1 MMLDHSAG
9 VPALREKVKNSG
21 PYEWDYMT
29 DRLAAE
35 EPFWAPGTRNGYHG
49 FTFGWTVGEMVRRAS
64 GKSLGTYFQDEIA
77 KPLGLDF
84 WIGLPEAIEPR
95 VAPMI
100 PYIYKPAQARTP
112 FMTDLSK
119 VPTSPAS
126 LFFFNTG
133 DWRIGSADTRAGHA
147 AEIGAANG
155 ITNARGL
162 AGMYAPL
169 ARGGGKL
176 VDRKTLTRMGEVSM
190 ATHDDA
196 TLRIPTRFAL
206 GFMKSMDNRKRSE
219 GAKIFGPDIDS
230 VIMSSA
236 AFGHV
241 GAGGSLGFADPA
253 AGMSFGYTMNS
264 MGPGLLL
271 NERGQALVD
280 APTCL
285 SATRQGR
292 RGVGEVTPHPSPRL
306 HLPRRRGGTR
316 LPPSMWPA
324 GGMGSSVVLPVF
336 RPLKDRAVLT
346 VWSGLCTST
355 TSGDP
360 VPVAS
365 VLARRRGRRQHGG
378 AGDGVQ
384 YVAMLVAGCSAA
396 CCSTAGGRC
405 RRCWSSRWW
414 RPAFCLLPVVGY
426 YVSGLSIT
434 LLIVASI
441 GLASLRMMFSPAM
454 QTTIP
459 TLVPDPQRAAGDQR
473 PVRRDLAHRPA
484 DRADRGGAAA
494 SLSAGHP
501 LPDRHRRWAS
511 WSPAPPSAPARERLE
526 GKGR

>member
-1 MMLDHSAG
+1 MKIDGTCKRGFERIAEAFELNFGERGEVGASVSVTVGGETVVDLWGGSAHQETNAPWTKDTVGIVFSCTKGATALCAHVLASRGQLDLDAPVTELWPEFGQNGKERVTARMMLDHSAG

-253 AGMSFGYTMNS
+253 AGMSFGYTMNC

-271 NERGQALVD
+271 NDRGQALVD
-280 APTCL
+280 ATYL
-285 SATRQGR
+285 SLGYRNKDG
-292 RGVGEVTPHPSPRL
+292 GVWV
-306 HLPRRRGGTR
+306 
-316 LPPSMWPA
+316 
-324 GGMGSSVVLPVF
+324 
-336 RPLKDRAVLT
+336 K
-346 VWSGLCTST
+346 
-355 TSGDP
+355 
-360 VPVAS
+360 
-365 VLARRRGRRQHGG
+365 
-378 AGDGVQ
+378 
-384 YVAMLVAGCSAA
+384 
-396 CCSTAGGRC
+396 
-405 RRCWSSRWW
+405 
-414 RPAFCLLPVVGY
+414 
-426 YVSGLSIT
+426 
-434 LLIVASI
+434 
-441 GLASLRMMFSPAM
+441 
-454 QTTIP
+454 
-459 TLVPDPQRAAGDQR
+459 
-473 PVRRDLAHRPA
+473 
-484 DRADRGGAAA
+484 
-494 SLSAGHP
+494 
-501 LPDRHRRWAS
+501 
-511 WSPAPPSAPARERLE
+511 
-526 GKGR
+526 